1 MEETQIAESSILDS
15 IKKLLGIQIDENAFD
30 NDIIIHIN
38 SVLAALTQMGIGPEE
53 GYAISGSNE
62 KWSDFVGNDKRL
74 SSIKT
79 YIYLKVR
86 IIFDPPASSAIMDA
100 YKQQIQ
106 EFEWRN
112 YIVKDHDRIKEGK

>member
-1 MEETQIAESSILDS
+1 MEETQIAESSILNS

-38 SVLAALTQMGIGPEE
+38 SALSSLTQLGIGPVE
-53 GYAISGSNE
+53 GYSISGASE
-62 KWSDFVGNDKRL
+62 QWSDFVGEDYRL

-86 IIFDPPASSAIMDA
+86 LIFDPPASSAILDA
-100 YKQQIQ
+100 YKQQIH
-106 EFEWRN
+106 EYEWRCFA
-112 YIVKDHDRIKEGK
+112 VKDLDRIRGE